1 MSNKR
6 FHVVIKRTYTTC
18 LRIEAPSKE
27 YIDDVIVS
35 EDHVEQIH
43 LDDFWEVLASQEL
56 EQMDVEINDWEIDVL
71 ERQKSDLILD

>member
-6 FHVVIKRTYTTC
+6 FHVIIKRTYTTC
-18 LRIEAPSKE
+18 LIIEAPSKE
-27 YIDDVIVS
+27 YIDDVINS